1 MRDKTTVA
9 ASAWLNN
16 TPPPPPP
23 PSIHPRNAK
32 QWTKSVW
39 KSCWPIQMISHEK
52 WTSQV
57 LGQQQQQQSYNCR
70 VVMKIRN
77 SHTKQYMLRDHKQL
91 LLLLCPNQQKS
102 ANLQSARKRI
112 ESLLCRKIKCVL
124 KYISSVTIERWQLV
138 DVRLMTIK
146 YKRKKKAA
154 TSLGI

>member
-16 TPPPPPP
+16 TPPP
-23 PSIHPRNAK
+23 SIHPPKKCETMDKVGLKELLANSNDFAWK
-32 QWTKSVW
+32 MNKSSPW
-39 KSCWPIQMISHEK
+39 AAAAAELQLPGGDE
-52 WTSQV
+52 
-57 LGQQQQQQSYNCR
+57 N
-70 VVMKIRN
+70 RN

-112 ESLLCRKIKCVL
+112 ESLLCRRIKCVL

-146 YKRKKKAA
+146 DKIKKKAA